1 MIQFDQDGL
10 RFNYRVAGVA
20 IHDGAVLVHRAGDD
34 PFWTLP
40 GGRAEIGETA
50 EQTIK
55 REMLEELSCDV
66 EVLRLLWFIES
77 FFEYD
82 GLSYHEVALYFL
94 FRFPAGSM
102 PMARN
107 MFEVSDGGTPL
118 QFRWVPLEGETLVN
132 FPLMPS
138 FLALGLT
145 DLPTSVTHVVHR
157 DGLSQ
162 A

>member
-1 MIQFDQDGL
+1 VIQFDQDGR

-20 IHDGAVLVHRAGDD
+20 IHDGTVLVHRAGDD

-55 REMLEELSCDV
+55 REMFEELSCDV
-66 EVLRLLWFIES
+66 EVLRLLWFIEN

-94 FRFPAGSM
+94 IRFPTGST
-102 PMARN
+102 PMVRN
-107 MFEVSDGGTPL
+107 EFEASDGATPL
-118 QFRWVPLEGETLVN
+118 QFRWVPLEGDTLVN
-132 FPLMPS
+132 LPIVPS
-138 FLALGLT
+138 FLASGLT
-145 DLPTSVTHVVHR
+145 DLPMSVTHLIHR
-157 DGLSQ
+157 DRLS
-162 A
+162 

>member
-1 MIQFDQDGL
+1 MLVIA
-10 RFNYRVAGVA
+10 AGVL
-20 IHDGAVLVHRAGDD
+20 AVLYGIFQTAALLRES
-34 PFWTLP
+34 P
-40 GGRAEIGETA
+40 GNARMQEIAAAIQEGAQAYLKRQYTA
-50 EQTIK
+50 IAI
-55 REMLEELSCDV
+55 V
-66 EVLRLLWFIES
+66 GFVVL
-77 FFEYD
+77 
-82 GLSYHEVALYFL
+82 VALYFL
-94 FRFPAGSM
+94 IRFPAGSM

-162 A
+162 P